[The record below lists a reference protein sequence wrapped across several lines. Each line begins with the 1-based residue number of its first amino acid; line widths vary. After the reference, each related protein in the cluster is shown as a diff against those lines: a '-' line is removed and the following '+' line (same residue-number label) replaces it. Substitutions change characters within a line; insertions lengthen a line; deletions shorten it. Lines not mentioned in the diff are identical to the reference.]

1 MHLPQVQKMVL
12 QGLLP
17 EPRGSDMNQRER
29 LLALKADLARHPRF
43 RSRCY
48 ICHCK
53 KSKSGFTFH
62 HIVYADWEKTYS
74 DFKNPLEYY
83 EYLAPIIVNAPER
96 FLYLCSDHHQAL
108 ERMARWGKNLPRLI
122 RAVRLTQRARK
133 IQSYPQIL

>member
-1 MHLPQVQKMVL
+1 
-12 QGLLP
+12 
-17 EPRGSDMNQRER
+17 MNQRER
-29 LLALKADLARHPRF
+29 LLALKAELARHPRF

-62 HIVYADWEKTYS
+62 HITYADWEKTYS
-74 DFKNPLEYY
+74 DFPNALEYY
-83 EYLAPIIVNAPER
+83 TYLKPIIENNPKR

-122 RAVRLTQRARK
+122 RAVRLTQKARK
-133 IQSYPQIL
+133 IHSYPQVL

>member
-1 MHLPQVQKMVL
+1 
-12 QGLLP
+12 
-17 EPRGSDMNQRER
+17 MNQREKTNQI
-29 LLALKADLARHPRF
+29 KAELARHPHF

-62 HIVYADWEKTYS
+62 HIIYADWEMTYS
-74 DFKNPLEYY
+74 DFKTPLEYY
-83 EYLAPIIVNAPER
+83 TYLKPIIENNPKR

-122 RAVRLTQRARK
+122 RAVRLTQKART
-133 IQSYPQIL
+133 IQSYPQTL